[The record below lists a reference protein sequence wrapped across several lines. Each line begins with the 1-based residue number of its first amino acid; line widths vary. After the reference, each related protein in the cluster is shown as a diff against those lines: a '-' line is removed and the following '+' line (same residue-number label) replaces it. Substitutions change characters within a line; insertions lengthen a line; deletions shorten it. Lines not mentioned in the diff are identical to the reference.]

1 MRIAAQFISWLFIP
15 LFMPIYALLL
25 VFFVPAENAV
35 VFSNSLFFFPLV
47 YKTFILTVF
56 ILLGVLAPAMSFLY
70 LKMINV
76 ISTIEMEER
85 SERNIPLLVTLIYCL
100 LLYFSFFYVMSLNI
114 YLPKYIQVLPFA
126 GVLVAA
132 ACIFVNYK
140 LKISLHAAG
149 TGIFSGFIFAYLL
162 EQIKF
167 EFWLVPLVI
176 VLSGLVMSA
185 RLYLKKH
192 SHFEIYLGWSIAFVI
207 TFLSTYL
214 YPF

>member
-1 MRIAAQFISWLFIP
+1 MRIAAQIISWLFIP

-56 ILLGVLAPAMSFLY
+56 ILLGVLAPAMSFIY
-70 LKMINV
+70 LKLINV
-76 ISTIEMEER
+76 ISTLEMEDR
-85 SERNIPLLVTLIYCL
+85 SERNIPLLITLIYCL
-100 LLYFSFFYVMSLNI
+100 LLYFSFFYVMSMNI
-114 YLPKYIQVLPFA
+114 YLPKYIHALPFS

-140 LKISLHAAG
+140 MKISLHAAG
-149 TGIFSGFIFAYLL
+149 AGIFSGFIFAYLF

-185 RLYLKKH
+185 RLYLNKH
-192 SHFEIYLGWSIAFVI
+192 SHLEIYIGWSVAFVI
-207 TFLSTYL
+207 TLLSTFL